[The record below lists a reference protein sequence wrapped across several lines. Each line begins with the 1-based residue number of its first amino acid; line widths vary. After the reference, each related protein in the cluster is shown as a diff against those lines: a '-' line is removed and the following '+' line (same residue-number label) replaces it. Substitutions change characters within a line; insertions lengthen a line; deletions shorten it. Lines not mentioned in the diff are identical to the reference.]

1 MVAQLIA
8 KVRSLWRGVV
18 RTRQVD
24 ADLHEGSRL
33 PTERR
38 ARARGRAG
46 MTPAEAA
53 RKARAEF
60 GSTEYHVEK
69 ARNARGL
76 GWFDEMRF
84 SWLDLKLGLRMLVK
98 YPVLTIVGGFSM
110 AFAIWVDAG
119 TFEAIRQVVSPPILL
134 PAADRIVMLQSGD
147 ASANGPELRAT
158 HDFVAWRSSVHS
170 VQDLG
175 AYRTVTRNLMITEG
189 LAEPVLA
196 AEGSPGAFRALRVA
210 PALGRTLV
218 ASDEQPDAPLVA
230 VIGYDLW
237 QSRFN

>member
-60 GSTEYHVEK
+60 GSTEYHVEN

-76 GWFDEMRF
+76 GGFDEMRF
-84 SWLDLKLGLRMLVK
+84 SWLG
-98 YPVLTIVGGFSM
+98 PH
-110 AFAIWVDAG
+110 AG
-119 TFEAIRQVVSPPILL
+119 AP
-134 PAADRIVMLQSGD
+134 
-147 ASANGPELRAT
+147 
-158 HDFVAWRSSVHS
+158 
-170 VQDLG
+170 
-175 AYRTVTRNLMITEG
+175 
-189 LAEPVLA
+189 LA
-196 AEGSPGAFRALRVA
+196 AEDPGR
-210 PALGRTLV
+210 
-218 ASDEQPDAPLVA
+218 
-230 VIGYDLW
+230 
-237 QSRFN
+237 